1 MMRVAMTG
9 PTGDFGT
16 LLLPRLREDGR
27 VGHILTLGTRGASGP
42 RVVHHRVD
50 LTRYDVESEL
60 VDLLREANV
69 EVLYHLAFLHG
80 RTRSAGFAHEVE
92 VIGTLHVLAA
102 AARAGVKKLVVPSY
116 TLVYGARPEN
126 PALLQEEAP
135 LHGSGASRFVSDRVE
150 VEKQLTAFGKAHPE
164 VEVTVFRF
172 APVLGPTADNPATR
186 YFRRPLAP
194 TLLGFDPLWQ
204 AIHEEDACAAL
215 LHVLDRPSAGVFNV
229 VSADVLPLSAMV
241 ALAGSRALPLPA
253 PLARAI
259 LRGLNAAGITATPA
273 SLLDYLHYA
282 CIADGTRCREVLGF
296 VPRHSAREALQ
307 ALRT

>member
-1 MMRVAMTG
+1 MRVALTG

-16 LLLPRLREDGR
+16 LLLPRLRQDAR
-27 VGHILTLGTRGASGP
+27 VGRLLTLGTRGASGP

-60 VDLLREANV
+60 VDLLREAEV
-69 EVLYHLAFLHG
+69 DVLYHLAFLHG

-116 TLVYGARPEN
+116 TLVYGARTDN
-126 PALLQEEAP
+126 PALLTEEAP
-135 LHGSGASRFVSDRVE
+135 LHGCAASRFVSDRVE
-150 VEKQLTAFGKAHPE
+150 VEKQLAAFGQAHPE

-186 YFRRPLAP
+186 FFRRPLAP

-204 AIHEEDACAAL
+204 AVHEDDACAAL

-229 VSADVLPLSAMV
+229 VSEDVLPLSAMV

-253 PLARAI
+253 PLARAL
-259 LRGLNAAGITATPA
+259 LRGLNTAGITATPPT
-273 SLLDYLHYA
+273 LLDYLHYA
-282 CIADGTRCREVLGF
+282 CVADGARCREVLGF
-296 VPRHSAREALQ
+296 EPHHSAREALK
-307 ALRT
+307 ALRS

>member
-1 MMRVAMTG
+1 MRVALTG

-16 LLLPRLREDGR
+16 LLLPRLRDDAR
-27 VGHILTLGTRGASGP
+27 VSRVVTLGTRGTSGP
-42 RVVHHRVD
+42 RVTHHRVD

-60 VDLLREANV
+60 VDLLTEAQV
-69 EVLYHLAFLHG
+69 DVLYHLAFLHG
-80 RTRSAGFAHEVE
+80 RTRSGAFAHEVE

-102 AARAGVKKLVVPSY
+102 AARAGVRKLVVPSY

-126 PALLQEEAP
+126 PALLSEDAP
-135 LHGSGASRFVSDRVE
+135 LSASMASRFVADRVE
-150 VEKQLTAFGKAHPE
+150 VEKQVAAFRQAHPE

-186 YFRRPLAP
+186 FFRRPVVP
-194 TLLGFDPLWQ
+194 SLLGFDPLWQ
-204 AIHEEDACAAL
+204 ALHEDDACAAL
-215 LHVLDRPSAGVFNV
+215 LHVLDKPSAGVFNV
-229 VSADVLPLSAMV
+229 VAEEVLPLSAMI

-259 LRGLNAAGITATPA
+259 LKGLNAAGVTATPPT
-273 SLLDYLHYA
+273 LLDYLHYA
-282 CIADGTRCREVLGF
+282 CVADGGRCREVLGF
-296 VPRHSAREALQ
+296 RPRHTAREALQ